1 MFAEKD
7 AFEKKE
13 ETDIEIEVV
22 AMEVDTMSKSERL
35 ERVQRRMKAWEAS
48 RICREILKGVI
59 GGMERAVTTRVM
71 DDIVREVVECAR
83 AAGNMNILVKE
94 FRIRDRL

>member
-13 ETDIEIEVV
+13 ETDIEVE
-22 AMEVDTMSKSERL
+22 AMEIDTMSKSERL

-48 RICREILKGVI
+48 KICREILQGVI
-59 GGMERAVTTRVM
+59 DGMERAVTTRVM